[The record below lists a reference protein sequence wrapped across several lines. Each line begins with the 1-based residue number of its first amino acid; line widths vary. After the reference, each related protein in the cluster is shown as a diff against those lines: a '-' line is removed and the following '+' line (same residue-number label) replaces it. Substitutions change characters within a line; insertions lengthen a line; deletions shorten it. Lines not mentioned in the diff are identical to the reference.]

1 MKRIVLIGGAVL
13 VLLLAAVAAVPFLI
27 DPNAFRPML
36 EARLSR
42 ALGREV
48 KLGELKLSILSGS
61 VTANDLSIADDPAYS
76 RTPFVQ
82 AKSLAI
88 GVEVWPLIASR
99 QLHVTG
105 LTIDGPAIALIQA
118 PNGEWNFSK
127 LGASRS
133 AEPPKVHAEPAPAAK
148 TDMDLSVKLVKIT
161 GGRFSVG
168 TTVAHARPLVL
179 EDVKLE
185 VHDFSSSSAFPFTF
199 ETKVAGGGTV
209 KLDGKA
215 GPLDAVDVAA
225 SPLGATLDVEKLD
238 LAGTGLMQNAPAIAG
253 LIGFHAAVQSDGK
266 TGHVQ
271 GKLKAENLKLAK
283 DGKPA
288 RRPVEFDFTV
298 DHNLGKHSGQL
309 HQGAIKIGSAS
320 ASLNGSYAEDGGSAI
335 LRMKLDGPK
344 MAIPELASML
354 PAMGIV
360 LPNGSSLE
368 GGTAS
373 IDVALQGPVERLVTT
388 GTLSIDNT
396 KLAGFDIGKKMASIE
411 KFAGI
416 KGGPDTQIQNFGA
429 TLRMD
434 SEGITSDRLQLIVPA
449 LGSVEGSGTS
459 SAAHVLDFKMRATVH
474 TSGLLAPVGGTPI
487 PFTVQGPATDP
498 VFRPDMKS
506 FAREE
511 IKKAITP
518 DNVGKAAGFVRGLL
532 GGGGKK

>member
-36 EARLSR
+36 EARLSQ

-288 RRPVEFDFTV
+288 TRPVEFAFTV

-335 LRMKLDGPK
+335 LRMKSGRTENGDPRACLHAAGNGNRAAQRVFTAGRHGQYRCRPARSGGAPGHHGHAFDRQHQTRRVRHQQEDGFDREVRGHQRR
-344 MAIPELASML
+344 ARHGDTELRRHAAYGPRGGLRRTGCSSSYPHSAAWRAAALRAPRTCWISKCAPPCIL
-354 PAMGIV
+354 PAC
-360 LPNGSSLE
+360 S
-368 GGTAS
+368 
-373 IDVALQGPVERLVTT
+373 RRW
-388 GTLSIDNT
+388 
-396 KLAGFDIGKKMASIE
+396 AGRRS
-411 KFAGI
+411 
-416 KGGPDTQIQNFGA
+416 
-429 TLRMD
+429 R
-434 SEGITSDRLQLIVPA
+434 SRCRVPQR
-449 LGSVEGSGTS
+449 TPY
-459 SAAHVLDFKMRATVH
+459 SAPT
-474 TSGLLAPVGGTPI
+474 
-487 PFTVQGPATDP
+487 
-498 VFRPDMKS
+498 
-506 FAREE
+506 
-511 IKKAITP
+511 
-518 DNVGKAAGFVRGLL
+518 
-532 GGGGKK
+532 